1 MGGKKSGRGATWTD
15 LESHL
20 PGAMGTI
27 AQIECF
33 GTIQIDSAVDI
44 AAGEMN
50 AQKRALDGR
59 FFSGI
64 ASIACGS

>member
-1 MGGKKSGRGATWTD
+1 

-44 AAGEMN
+44 AAGEKN